1 LIEFLT
7 QLTQVL
13 LLILT
18 LLMLLLPKFHR
29 KVIKDNLIPTLV
41 GFLFTTFIW
50 ATELIGAIHLVA
62 VPVLRAIA
70 PLLPLLI
77 AFRSYAEKI
86 HYVFDTYKLNKEE
99 FLPRDFKVLLFSII
113 NDERE
118 RTKLSQNALE
128 YIQRGLG
135 TKKEVKEELA
145 KLFVS

>member
-1 LIEFLT
+1 
-7 QLTQVL
+7 
-13 LLILT
+13 
-18 LLMLLLPKFHR
+18 M
-29 KVIKDNLIPTLV
+29 
-41 GFLFTTFIW
+41 
-50 ATELIGAIHLVA
+50 VA